1 MLLTE
6 NCSQTSA
13 SGPPI
18 VRFNRTANCC
28 EELASAGPP
37 PGLSRFGDAAH
48 LAAVGPQRF
57 YLAIH
62 LVEDLAYRG
71 LQARPAVVGEVARQ
85 PPGFLQEHP
94 HVAQLGELGLRH
106 LPGRSPFPSVG
117 HPRILLRDGHTPNFD
132 LPRLPELPLYGVLRR
147 STRRR
152 DTHTAGFMS

>member
-48 LAAVGPQRF
+48 LAAVGPQLF

-71 LQARPAVVGEVARQ
+71 LQAYPEVVGEVARQ
-85 PPGFLQEHP
+85 PPGFLQSTRT
-94 HVAQLGELGLRH
+94 LRSSESWDSSH
-106 LPGRSPFPSVG
+106 LPDRSPFPSVG

-132 LPRLPELPLYGVLRR
+132 LPRLPELPLYGFSEVREER
-147 STRRR
+147 
-152 DTHTAGFMS
+152 GNK